1 MIVEGLGLQNIERT
15 ILATLFFE
23 PNLFDDVASMLSEKD
38 FSDPFHQLLFKTI
51 RTQIEQGK
59 PATPDFIKPLIS
71 SDRRYDESELLSI
84 IALSPVADVAHY
96 SNKIKNYSIKRQLLS
111 LATSISKQ
119 AGDEQVEAESM
130 VAEIE
135 REIFGISLSESAKD
149 FRDSEDII
157 KSTLEMI
164 NELKARG
171 NNILIG
177 LNTGFAELN
186 RLTTGFNAGEL
197 IIIGARPAMGKTTFV
212 LNMVQ
217 KFLSTG
223 KGVAFFSLEMSAESL
238 MLRML
243 SSATSIHLQD
253 LRVGN
258 LNDEQ
263 WRDLSASADHIAK
276 QGLFIDDN
284 SHLTITQ
291 LRSKMRKL
299 KIRYPEISVVVVDYL
314 QLMSGSKGGGGGD
327 GKRQEEISEISRGL
341 KILAREM
348 QIPVIA
354 LSQLNRGL
362 ESRDDRRPQLSDL
375 RESGAIEQDAD
386 VILFLY
392 RDDVYRKKDEKAKE
406 EKAKK
411 EGGKYVSQYEEKPI
425 EKAEIIV
432 AKNRNGETKTVKI
445 QFNKACIR
453 FEELSEK
460 EEDKGYSTKY
470 NQVEEVSFA
479 TTPPQVE
486 MPNI

>member
-23 PNLFDDVASMLSEKD
+23 PNLFDDVASVLSEKD
-38 FSDPFHQLLFKTI
+38 FSDPFHQLLFKAI
-51 RTQIEQGK
+51 RTQIEQNK
-59 PATPDFIKPLIS
+59 PATPDFIKPLIA

-84 IALSPVADVAHY
+84 IALSPVANVTHY
-96 SNKIKNYSIKRQLLS
+96 SNQIKNYSIKRQLLS
-111 LATSISKQ
+111 MATKITQSAS
-119 AGDEQVEAESM
+119 DEQVDAEDM

-135 REIFGISLSESAKD
+135 REIFNLSLDGGSKD
-149 FRDSEDII
+149 FRDSESIVE
-157 KSTLEMI
+157 STLKLI
-164 NELKARG
+164 DELKARG
-171 NNILIG
+171 NNILTG

-197 IIIGARPAMGKTTFV
+197 IIIGARPSMGKTTFV

-223 KGVAFFSLEMSAESL
+223 GGVAFFSLEMPSEQL

-253 LRVGN
+253 LRIGN
-258 LNDEQ
+258 LSDEQ
-263 WRDLSASADHIAK
+263 WSDLSASANLIAK
-276 QGLFIDDN
+276 QTLFIDDN

-299 KIRYPEISVVVVDYL
+299 KLKYPNISAVVVDYL
-314 QLMSGSKGGGGGD
+314 QLMSGSRSGGGE

-362 ESRDDRRPQLSDL
+362 ESRDDKRPQLSDL

-392 RDDVYRKKDEKAKE
+392 RDDVYRKRDEKAKE
-406 EKAKK
+406 EKARK
-411 EGGKYVSQYEEKPI
+411 EGVKYVSQYEEKSV

-453 FEELSEK
+453 FEESSEK
-460 EEDKGYSTKY
+460 EESEIKTKLE
-470 NQVEEVSFA
+470 NSQVEEVSFSSNM
-479 TTPPQVE
+479 E
-486 MPNI
+486 MPKI

>member
-51 RTQIEQGK
+51 RTQVEQGK

-111 LATSISKQ
+111 LATSITKQ

-135 REIFGISLSESAKD
+135 REIFDISLSEGSKD
-149 FRDSEDII
+149 FRDSEDIV
-157 KSTLEMI
+157 KSTLDMI

-171 NNILIG
+171 NNILTG

-197 IIIGARPAMGKTTFV
+197 IIIGARPSMGKTTFV

-223 KGVAFFSLEMSAESL
+223 KGVAFFSLEMPSEHL

-253 LRVGN
+253 LRIGN
-258 LNDEQ
+258 LSDEQ

-276 QGLFIDDN
+276 QWLFIDDN

-299 KIRYPEISVVVVDYL
+299 KIRYPEVSAVVVDYL
-314 QLMSGSKGGGGGD
+314 QLMSGSKSGGGE

-362 ESRDDRRPQLSDL
+362 ENRDDKRPQLSDL

-392 RDDVYRKKDEKAKE
+392 RDDVYRKKEEKAKE

-411 EGGKYVSQYEEKPI
+411 EGVKYTSQYQDKPI

-470 NQVEEVSFA
+470 DQVEEVSFS
-479 TTPPQVE
+479 TTPTVE
-486 MPNI
+486 VPKI

>member
-1 MIVEGLGLQNIERT
+1 MEGLGLQNVERT

-23 PNLFDDVASMLSEKD
+23 PNLFDDVASVLSEGD

-51 RTQIEQGK
+51 RTQIDQSK
-59 PATPDFIKPLIS
+59 PATPDFIKPLIA

-84 IALSPVADVAHY
+84 IALSPVADVTHY
-96 SNKIKNYSIKRQLLS
+96 ANQVKNYSVKRRLLG
-111 LATSISKQ
+111 LATSITKSIS
-119 AGDEQVEAESM
+119 DEQKEAED
-130 VAEIE
+130 VLAEIE
-135 REIFGISLSESAKD
+135 REVFDISLSGESKD
-149 FRDSEDII
+149 FRDSASIVQ
-157 KSTLEMI
+157 STLELI

-171 NNILIG
+171 NNILTG

-197 IIIGARPAMGKTTFV
+197 IIIGARPSMGKTTFV

-217 KFLSTG
+217 KFLNTG
-223 KGVAFFSLEMSAESL
+223 KGVAIFSLEMQAEHL

-243 SSATSIHLQD
+243 SSATSIPLQD
-253 LRVGN
+253 LRIGN
-258 LNDEQ
+258 LCDEKWQ
-263 WRDLSASADHIAK
+263 DLSASANLMA
-276 QGLFIDDN
+276 QQELFIDDN

-291 LRSKMRKL
+291 LKSKIRKL
-299 KIRYPEISVVVVDYL
+299 KLKHPNLSAVVVDYL
-314 QLMSGSKGGGGGD
+314 QLMSGSKSGGGES
-327 GKRQEEISEISRGL
+327 KRQEEISEISRGL

-362 ESRDDRRPQLSDL
+362 ENRDDKRPQLSDL

-392 RDDVYRKKDEKAKE
+392 RDDVYRKKEEKAKE

-411 EGGKYVSQYEEKPI
+411 ENVVYKSQFVEKAI

-453 FEELSEK
+453 FEESSE
-460 EEDKGYSTKY
+460 EEEEAFKTRLENS
-470 NQVEEVSFA
+470 QVENVSFA
-479 TTPPQVE
+479 RSQESLDIPKV
-486 MPNI
+486 

>member
-1 MIVEGLGLQNIERT
+1 MEGLGLQNVERT

-23 PNLFDDVASMLSEKD
+23 PNLFDDVASVLSEGD

-51 RTQIEQGK
+51 RTQIDQSK
-59 PATPDFIKPLIS
+59 PATPDFIKPLIAQ
-71 SDRRYDESELLSI
+71 DRRYDESELLSI
-84 IALSPVADVAHY
+84 IALSPVADVTHY
-96 SNKIKNYSIKRQLLS
+96 ANQVKNYSVKRRLLG
-111 LATSISKQ
+111 LATSITKSIS
-119 AGDEQVEAESM
+119 DEQKEAED
-130 VAEIE
+130 VLAEIE
-135 REIFGISLSESAKD
+135 REVFDISLSGESKD
-149 FRDSEDII
+149 FRDSATIVQ
-157 KSTLEMI
+157 STLELI

-171 NNILIG
+171 NNILTG

-197 IIIGARPAMGKTTFV
+197 IIIGARPSMGKTTFV

-217 KFLSTG
+217 KFLNTG
-223 KGVAFFSLEMSAESL
+223 KGVAFFSLEMQAEHL

-243 SSATSIHLQD
+243 SSATSIPLQD
-253 LRVGN
+253 LRIGN
-258 LNDEQ
+258 LDDEKWQ
-263 WRDLSASADHIAK
+263 DLSASANLMA
-276 QGLFIDDN
+276 QQELFIDDN

-291 LRSKMRKL
+291 LKSKIRKL
-299 KIRYPEISVVVVDYL
+299 KLKYPNLSAVVVDYL
-314 QLMSGSKGGGGGD
+314 QLMSGSKSGGGES
-327 GKRQEEISEISRGL
+327 KRQEEISEISRGL

-362 ESRDDRRPQLSDL
+362 ENRDDKRPQLSDL

-392 RDDVYRKKDEKAKE
+392 RDDVYRKKEEKAKE

-411 EGGKYVSQYEEKPI
+411 ENVVYKSTFKEKAI

-453 FEELSEK
+453 FEESSE
-460 EEDKGYSTKY
+460 EEEEALKTRLENS
-470 NQVEEVSFA
+470 QVENVSF
-479 TTPPQVE
+479 TRSQELPDIPK
-486 MPNI
+486 I

>member
-1 MIVEGLGLQNIERT
+1 MEGLGLQNIERT

-23 PNLFDDVASMLSEKD
+23 PNLFDDVASVLNEGD

-51 RTQIEQGK
+51 RTQVEQSK
-59 PATPDFIKPLIS
+59 PATPDFIKPLIA

-84 IALSPVADVAHY
+84 IALSPVADITHY
-96 SNKIKNYSIKRQLLS
+96 ANQIKNYSTKRQLLT
-111 LATSISKQ
+111 LATQITKSISDDQK
-119 AGDEQVEAESM
+119 EAQD
-130 VAEIE
+130 VLGEIE
-135 REIFGISLSESAKD
+135 RGIFDISLSGESKD
-149 FRDSEDII
+149 FRDSPTIVQ
-157 KSTLEMI
+157 STLEMI

-171 NNILIG
+171 NNILTG

-186 RLTTGFNAGEL
+186 RITTGFNSGEL
-197 IIIGARPAMGKTTFV
+197 IIIGARPSMGKTTFV

-217 KFLSTG
+217 KFLNTG
-223 KGVAFFSLEMSAESL
+223 KGVAFFSLEMQAEHL

-243 SSATSIHLQD
+243 SSATSIPLQD
-253 LRVGN
+253 LRIGN
-258 LNDEQ
+258 LSDEK
-263 WRDLSASADHIAK
+263 WEDLSASANHIAK
-276 QGLFIDDN
+276 QQLFIDDN

-291 LRSKMRKL
+291 LRSKMRRLKL
-299 KIRYPEISVVVVDYL
+299 KYPEVSALVVDYL
-314 QLMSGSKGGGGGD
+314 QLMSGSKSGGGE

-362 ESRDDRRPQLSDL
+362 ENREDKRPQLSDL

-392 RDDVYRKKDEKAKE
+392 RDDVYRKKEEKAKE

-411 EGGKYVSQYEEKPI
+411 EGTKYTSQYEEKAI

-432 AKNRNGETKTVKI
+432 AKNRNGETKNVKI

-460 EEDKGYSTKY
+460 DEEMLKTRLDNS
-470 NQVEEVSFA
+470 QVEQVSF
-479 TTPPQVE
+479 TPSVD
-486 MPNI
+486 MPKI

>member
-23 PNLFDDVASMLSEKD
+23 PNLFDDVASMLSEQD

-59 PATPDFIKPLIS
+59 PANVDFIKPLIS

-96 SNKIKNYSIKRQLLS
+96 SNQIKNYSIKRQLLS
-111 LATSISKQ
+111 LATKISKQ
-119 AGDEQVEAESM
+119 ASDEQVEAESM

-135 REIFGISLSESAKD
+135 REIFGISLSESSKD
-149 FRDSEDII
+149 FRDSEDIV
-157 KSTLEMI
+157 KSTLEVI
-164 NELKARG
+164 NTLKARG
-171 NNILIG
+171 NNLLIG

-197 IIIGARPAMGKTTFV
+197 IIIGARPSMGKTTFV

-223 KGVAFFSLEMSAESL
+223 KGVAFFSLEMASESL

-263 WRDLSASADHIAK
+263 WRDLGASADHIAK
-276 QGLFIDDN
+276 QRLFIDDN

-299 KIRYPEISVVVVDYL
+299 KIKYPDISAVVVDYL
-314 QLMSGSKGGGGGD
+314 QLMSGSKGGGGD

-362 ESRDDRRPQLSDL
+362 ENRDDRRPQLSDL

-411 EGGKYVSQYEEKPI
+411 EGVKYTSQYVDKPI

-453 FEELSEK
+453 FEELSES
-460 EEDKGYSTKY
+460 EEDKGYQTKY
-470 NQVEEVSFA
+470 NQAEEVSFA
-479 TTPPQVE
+479 PSSNVE
-486 MPNI
+486 MPKV

>member
-1 MIVEGLGLQNIERT
+1 MEGLGLQNIERT

-23 PNLFDDVASMLSEKD
+23 PNLFDDVASVLSEGD

-51 RTQIEQGK
+51 RTQIEQSK
-59 PATPDFIKPLIS
+59 PATPDFIKPLIA

-84 IALSPVADVAHY
+84 IALSPVADVTHY
-96 SNKIKNYSIKRQLLS
+96 ANQVKNYAIKRQLLS
-111 LATSISKQ
+111 LATKITKSISDDQK
-119 AGDEQVEAESM
+119 EAED
-130 VAEIE
+130 VLAEIE
-135 REIFGISLSESAKD
+135 REIFDISLSGESKD
-149 FRDSEDII
+149 FRDSPSVIQ
-157 KSTLEMI
+157 STLEMI
-164 NELKARG
+164 NELKAKG
-171 NNILIG
+171 NNILTG

-186 RLTTGFNAGEL
+186 RITTGFNAGEL
-197 IIIGARPAMGKTTFV
+197 IIIGARPSMGKTTFV

-223 KGVAFFSLEMSAESL
+223 KGVAFFSLEMQAEHL

-243 SSATSIHLQD
+243 SSATSIPLQD
-253 LRVGN
+253 LRIGN
-258 LNDEQ
+258 LSDEK
-263 WRDLSASADHIAK
+263 WEDLSASANFMAK
-276 QGLFIDDN
+276 QQLFIDDN

-291 LRSKMRKL
+291 LKSKMRKL
-299 KIRYPEISVVVVDYL
+299 KLKYPEVSALVVDYL
-314 QLMSGSKGGGGGD
+314 QLMSGSKGGGGE

-362 ESRDDRRPQLSDL
+362 ENREDKRPQLSDL

-392 RDDVYRKKDEKAKE
+392 RDDVYRKKEEKAKE

-411 EGGKYVSQYEEKPI
+411 EGNKYTSQYEEKNI

-453 FEELSEK
+453 FEESSEQ
-460 EEDKGYSTKY
+460 EEEALKTRLENSR
-470 NQVEEVSFA
+470 VEEVSFA
-479 TTPPQVE
+479 RSPEVVE
-486 MPNI
+486 MPKV